1 MRRKNSSRYTKP
13 VDGLSHWISDRTN
26 FGLMN
31 TPPQSD
37 AFNRPF
43 PSNIEIGRRMRA
55 ARKKRGW
62 TIAEMAAIGKIKAV
76 VIGSYERGSRN
87 MPISR
92 LGEVA
97 RILGV
102 DVAYLLGQ
110 PQAQSL
116 GRQDPPLVLTLDLRA
131 ISRPSFT
138 NSSRLELLVTY
149 CAGIVKKRSDWN
161 GEVLSV
167 RESDLLNL
175 SFAMG
180 IEQAALLQ
188 WLTGENYLLKEINH
202 S

>member
-1 MRRKNSSRYTKP
+1 
-13 VDGLSHWISDRTN
+13 VDGPNQRISVRTN

-31 TPPQSD
+31 ITPQPD
-37 AFNRPF
+37 AFTRPF

-55 ARKKRGW
+55 ARKKQGW

-110 PQAQSL
+110 PM
-116 GRQDPPLVLTLDLRA
+116 GRQGSALVLTLDLRA
-131 ISRPSFT
+131 ISCPSFT
-138 NSSRLELLVTY
+138 NPSRLELLVTY

-161 GEVLSV
+161 GEVLSI

-180 IEQAALLQ
+180 IEQADLLL
-188 WLTGENYLLKEINH
+188 WLTSENYLLKEINH

>member
-1 MRRKNSSRYTKP
+1 MT
-13 VDGLSHWISDRTN
+13 
-26 FGLMN
+26 MN
-31 TPPQSD
+31 PQPD
-37 AFNRPF
+37 AFARPF

-62 TIAEMAAIGKIKAV
+62 TIADMAAIGKIKAV

-92 LGEVA
+92 LGEIA

-110 PQAQSL
+110 PIA
-116 GRQDPPLVLTLDLRA
+116 RQETDLVLTLDLRA

-138 NSSRLELLVTY
+138 NPDRLALVVSY

-161 GEVLSV
+161 GEVLSI

-175 SFAMG
+175 SFALG
-180 IEQAALLQ
+180 IEQADLLQ
-188 WLTGENYLLKEINH
+188 WLTVENYLLKEINH

>member
-1 MRRKNSSRYTKP
+1 
-13 VDGLSHWISDRTN
+13 
-26 FGLMN
+26 MN
-31 TPPQSD
+31 TTPQSD
-37 AFNRPF
+37 AFTRPF

-55 ARKKRGW
+55 ARKQRGW

-92 LGEVA
+92 LGEIA

-110 PQAQSL
+110 PI
-116 GRQDPPLVLTLDLRA
+116 GRQESDLVLTLDLRA

-138 NSSRLELLVTY
+138 NPDRLTVVVSY

-167 RESDLLNL
+167 RESDLLNM
-175 SFAMG
+175 SFALG
-180 IEQAALLQ
+180 IEQADLMH
-188 WLTGENYLLKEINH
+188 WLTTENYLLKEISH

>member
-1 MRRKNSSRYTKP
+1 

-26 FGLMN
+26 LGLMN
-31 TPPQSD
+31 ITPQSD
-37 AFNRPF
+37 AFTRPF
-43 PSNIEIGRRMRA
+43 PSNVEIGRRMRA

-102 DVAYLLGQ
+102 DVTYLLGQ
-110 PQAQSL
+110 PQAL
-116 GRQDPPLVLTLDLRA
+116 GQDSALVLTLDLRA

-138 NSSRLELLVTY
+138 NPTRLELLVTY

-161 GEVLSV
+161 GEVLSI

-180 IEQAALLQ
+180 IEQADLLQ
-188 WLTGENYLLKEINH
+188 WLTGENYLLKEISH

>member
-1 MRRKNSSRYTKP
+1 M
-13 VDGLSHWISDRTN
+13 DGLSHWISDPTN

-37 AFNRPF
+37 AFTRPF
-43 PSNIEIGRRMRA
+43 PSNIEIGRRMRE

-62 TIAEMAAIGKIKAV
+62 TIAEMAQIGKIKAV

-92 LGEVA
+92 LGEIA

-102 DVAYLLGQ
+102 DVAFLLGQ
-110 PQAQSL
+110 PLA
-116 GRQDPPLVLTLDLRA
+116 RQDLVLVLTLDLRA
-131 ISRPSFT
+131 LSRPSFT
-138 NSSRLELLVTY
+138 NPSQLSLLVSY
-149 CAGIVKKRSDWN
+149 CAGIVRKRSDWN
-161 GEVLSV
+161 GEVLSI

-180 IEQAALLQ
+180 IEQADLLK
-188 WLTGENYLLKEINH
+188 WLTLENYLLTGIDH

>member
-1 MRRKNSSRYTKP
+1 MRRKNSSSRTKP
-13 VDGLSHWISDRTN
+13 VDGVTHCFSDRTN

-31 TPPQSD
+31 MTTQPD
-37 AFNRPF
+37 AFTRPF

-62 TIAEMAAIGKIKAV
+62 TIAEMAGVGKIKAV

-92 LGEVA
+92 LGEIA

-110 PQAQSL
+110 PL
-116 GRQDPPLVLTLDLRA
+116 GRQDSALVLTLDLRA

-138 NSSRLELLVTY
+138 NPARLTLVVSF

-161 GEVLSV
+161 GEILSI

-180 IEQAALLQ
+180 IEQADLLL
-188 WLTGENYLLKEINH
+188 WLNTENYLLTEINRF
-202 S
+202 

>member
-1 MRRKNSSRYTKP
+1 
-13 VDGLSHWISDRTN
+13 
-26 FGLMN
+26 MN
-31 TPPQSD
+31 ITPQSD
-37 AFNRPF
+37 AFFRPF

-110 PQAQSL
+110 PLS
-116 GRQDPPLVLTLDLRA
+116 RQDTALVLTLDLRA

-138 NSSRLELLVTY
+138 NPSRLALLVSY

-161 GEVLSV
+161 GEVLSI

-180 IEQAALLQ
+180 IEQPDLLQ
-188 WLTGENYLLKEINH
+188 WLSAENYLLKEINH

>member
-1 MRRKNSSRYTKP
+1 M
-13 VDGLSHWISDRTN
+13 DGLSHWIFDRTN

-31 TPPQSD
+31 TTTQSD
-37 AFNRPF
+37 AFTRPF

-62 TIAEMAAIGKIKAV
+62 TIAEMAAIGQIKAV

-92 LGEVA
+92 LGEIA

-110 PQAQSL
+110 PL
-116 GRQDPPLVLTLDLRA
+116 GRQDSVLVLTIDLRA

-138 NSSRLELLVTY
+138 NPSRLVLLVSY

-161 GEVLSV
+161 GEVLSI

-180 IEQAALLQ
+180 IEQADLLQ
-188 WLTGENYLLKEINH
+188 WLSAENYLLKEINH
-202 S
+202 P

>member
-1 MRRKNSSRYTKP
+1 
-13 VDGLSHWISDRTN
+13 
-26 FGLMN
+26 MN
-31 TPPQSD
+31 TNPQQD
-37 AFNRPF
+37 AFIRPV
-43 PSNIEIGRRMRA
+43 PSNIEIGQRMRT

-62 TIAEMAAIGKIKAV
+62 TIAEMAEIGKIKAV

-92 LGEVA
+92 LGEIA

-102 DVAYLLGQ
+102 DVEYLLGQ
-110 PQAQSL
+110 SPS
-116 GRQDPPLVLTLDLRA
+116 RQVTALVLTLDLRA

-138 NSSRLELLVTY
+138 NPARLALVVTY

-161 GEVLSV
+161 GEILSI

-175 SFAMG
+175 SFAIG
-180 IEQAALLQ
+180 IEQADLLQ
-188 WLTGENYLLKEINH
+188 WLIAENYLITKIDH

>member
-1 MRRKNSSRYTKP
+1 MR
-13 VDGLSHWISDRTN
+13 I
-26 FGLMN
+26 
-31 TPPQSD
+31 
-37 AFNRPF
+37 
-43 PSNIEIGRRMRA
+43 

-62 TIAEMAAIGKIKAV
+62 TIAEMAEIGRIKAV

-92 LGEVA
+92 LGEIA

-102 DVAYLLGQ
+102 DVEYLLGQ
-110 PQAQSL
+110 SPSRQATA
-116 GRQDPPLVLTLDLRA
+116 LVLTLDLRA

-138 NSSRLELLVTY
+138 NPARLALLVTY

-161 GEVLSV
+161 GEILSI

-180 IEQAALLQ
+180 IEQADLLQ
-188 WLTGENYLLKEINH
+188 WLSAENYLITKIDH

>member
-1 MRRKNSSRYTKP
+1 MRRKDSSRYTKP
-13 VDGLSHWISDRTN
+13 VDGLSQWISDRTN

-37 AFNRPF
+37 AFTRPF
-43 PSNIEIGRRMRA
+43 PSNIEIGSRMRA

-110 PQAQSL
+110 AQTL
-116 GRQDPPLVLTLDLRA
+116 GRQDSALVLTLDLRA

-138 NSSRLELLVTY
+138 NPSRLELLVTY

-161 GEVLSV
+161 GEVLSI

-180 IEQAALLQ
+180 IEQADLLQ

>member
-1 MRRKNSSRYTKP
+1 M
-13 VDGLSHWISDRTN
+13 DGLSHWISDRTN

-31 TPPQSD
+31 ITPQSD
-37 AFNRPF
+37 AFTRPF

-110 PQAQSL
+110 PM
-116 GRQDPPLVLTLDLRA
+116 GRQDSALVLTLDLRA

-138 NSSRLELLVTY
+138 NASRHALLVSY

-161 GEVLSV
+161 GEVLSI

-180 IEQAALLQ
+180 IEQADLLQ

>member
-1 MRRKNSSRYTKP
+1 
-13 VDGLSHWISDRTN
+13 VDGLRHWISDRTN

-31 TPPQSD
+31 TTPQSD
-37 AFNRPF
+37 AFTRPF

-55 ARKKRGW
+55 ARKQRGW

-92 LGEVA
+92 LGEIA
-97 RILGV
+97 RSLGV

-110 PQAQSL
+110 PQAQTL
-116 GRQDPPLVLTLDLRA
+116 GRQDSALVLTLDLRA

-138 NSSRLELLVTY
+138 NPDRLAVVVSY

-167 RESDLLNL
+167 RESDLLNM
-175 SFAMG
+175 SFALG
-180 IEQAALLQ
+180 IEQADLLH
-188 WLTGENYLLKEINH
+188 WLTTENYLLKEISH

>member
-1 MRRKNSSRYTKP
+1 MEINAQP
-13 VDGLSHWISDRTN
+13 
-26 FGLMN
+26 
-31 TPPQSD
+31 D
-37 AFNRPF
+37 AFTRPF

-62 TIAEMAAIGKIKAV
+62 TIAEMAGIGKIKAV

-92 LGEVA
+92 LGEIA

-102 DVAYLLGQ
+102 DVAYLLGE
-110 PQAQSL
+110 PSDRPVLA
-116 GRQDPPLVLTLDLRA
+116 LVTTLDLRA

-138 NSSRLELLVTY
+138 NPSRLALLVSY
-149 CAGIVKKRSDWN
+149 CAGIVKKRNDWN
-161 GEVLSV
+161 GEVLSI

-180 IEQAALLQ
+180 IEQTDLLQ
-188 WLTGENYLLKEINH
+188 WLTIENYLLKEINH

>member
-1 MRRKNSSRYTKP
+1 MRRKDSSRFTKP

-31 TPPQSD
+31 ITPQPD
-37 AFNRPF
+37 AFTRPF

-110 PQAQSL
+110 PL
-116 GRQDPPLVLTLDLRA
+116 GRHDSALVLTLDLRA

-138 NSSRLELLVTY
+138 NPSRLALLVSY

-161 GEVLSV
+161 GEVLSI
-167 RESDLLNL
+167 RKSDLLNL

-180 IEQAALLQ
+180 IEQADLLL
-188 WLTGENYLLKEINH
+188 WLTSENYLIKEINH

>member
-1 MRRKNSSRYTKP
+1 MQRKNSSRLAKP
-13 VDGLSHWISDRTN
+13 VDGLNHRRSNETK
-26 FGLMN
+26 FALMTIN
-31 TPPQSD
+31 PQAD
-37 AFNRPF
+37 TFTRPF

-55 ARKKRGW
+55 ARRKRGW
-62 TIAEMAAIGKIKAV
+62 TIAEMAEVGKIKAV

-92 LGEVA
+92 LGQIA

-110 PQAQSL
+110 PL
-116 GRQDPPLVLTLDLRA
+116 GRQDSALMLTLDLRA

-138 NSSRLELLVTY
+138 NPVRLALLVSY

-161 GEVLSV
+161 GEVLSI
-167 RESDLLNL
+167 RESDLMNL
-175 SFAMG
+175 SFAIG
-180 IEQAALLQ
+180 IEQADLLQ
-188 WLTGENYLLKEINH
+188 WLTVENYLITEINH

>member
-1 MRRKNSSRYTKP
+1 MRRKNSSSTAKP
-13 VDGLSHWISDRTN
+13 VDGPSRRSCVQAN
-26 FGLMN
+26 FAVMETDTQN
-31 TPPQSD
+31 Q
-37 AFNRPF
+37 AFTRPF

-110 PQAQSL
+110 PM
-116 GRQDPPLVLTLDLRA
+116 GRQDSALDLTLDLRA

-138 NSSRLELLVTY
+138 NPSRLELLVSY

-161 GEVLSV
+161 GEVLSI

-180 IEQAALLQ
+180 IEQADLLQ
-188 WLTGENYLLKEINH
+188 WLTGENYLLKEIDH

>member
-1 MRRKNSSRYTKP
+1 M
-13 VDGLSHWISDRTN
+13 DGLSHLVFDRTN

-31 TPPQSD
+31 TNTQSD
-37 AFNRPF
+37 AFTRPF

-76 VIGSYERGSRN
+76 VVGSYERGSRN

-92 LGEVA
+92 LGEIA

-110 PQAQSL
+110 PL
-116 GRQDPPLVLTLDLRA
+116 GRQNTALVLTLDLRA

-138 NSSRLELLVTY
+138 NPGRLALLVSY

-161 GEVLSV
+161 GEVLSI
-167 RESDLLNL
+167 R
-175 SFAMG
+175 
-180 IEQAALLQ
+180 
-188 WLTGENYLLKEINH
+188 
-202 S
+202 

>member
-1 MRRKNSSRYTKP
+1 MDITAQP
-13 VDGLSHWISDRTN
+13 
-26 FGLMN
+26 
-31 TPPQSD
+31 D
-37 AFNRPF
+37 AFTRPF

-62 TIAEMAAIGKIKAV
+62 TIAEMAGIGKIKAV

-92 LGEVA
+92 LGEIA

-110 PQAQSL
+110 PSDQQAL
-116 GRQDPPLVLTLDLRA
+116 VLVLTLDLRA

-138 NSSRLELLVTY
+138 NPGRLALLVSY

-161 GEVLSV
+161 GEVLSI
-167 RESDLLNL
+167 RESDLMNL

-180 IEQAALLQ
+180 IEQTDLLQ
-188 WLTGENYLLKEINH
+188 WLTIENYLLTEINH

>member
-1 MRRKNSSRYTKP
+1 
-13 VDGLSHWISDRTN
+13 
-26 FGLMN
+26 MN
-31 TPPQSD
+31 ITPQSD
-37 AFNRPF
+37 AFFRPF

-110 PQAQSL
+110 PLS
-116 GRQDPPLVLTLDLRA
+116 RQDTALVLTLDLRA

-138 NSSRLELLVTY
+138 NPSRLALLVSY

-161 GEVLSV
+161 GEVLSI

-180 IEQAALLQ
+180 IEQADLLQ
-188 WLTGENYLLKEINH
+188 WLSAENYLLKEINH